1 MYIVLSHSPWL
12 LALTLEI
19 IWFLPHYTV
28 DWQCLL
34 VGRDS
39 HITLEI

>member
-19 IWFLPHYTV
+19 IWFSPHYAV
-28 DWQCLL
+28 DW
-34 VGRDS
+34 
-39 HITLEI
+39 